1 MTGIYKITNLLNGKC
16 YVGSSIEIGRRWKQ
30 HIGMCLSTSRYSQYP
45 LYRAFM
51 KYGTDNFDF
60 EVLEECEP
68 EELINKERYYYNLL
82 RPEYNCI
89 YPNENPILSPVVRA
103 RHPGKCKAAWK
114 YRSEESKAKAF
125 ENIKKGSGS
134 AGSNKFKGVK
144 IQAIELETGNV
155 TFFNSLY
162 EAEKTLSI
170 PRQSISQILNENHAR
185 KQAKGYRFER
195 CV

>member
-1 MTGIYKITNLLNGKC
+1 MTGIYKITNLKNGKC
-16 YVGSSIEIGRRWKQ
+16 YVGSSVEIGRRWKQ
-30 HIGMCLSTSRYSQYP
+30 HIWLCLSSRKCRNYP

-51 KYGTDNFDF
+51 WHGTDNFSF
-60 EVLEECEP
+60 EVLEECEI
-68 EELINKERYYYNLL
+68 EELIDRERYYYNLL
-82 RPEYNCI
+82 EPEYNNM
-89 YPNENPILSPVVRA
+89 YPEGNPVVSPVAKA
-103 RHPGKCKAAWK
+103 RFLIKCKKSWET
-114 YRSEESKAKAF
+114 RSEESRAKAL
-125 ENIKKGSGS
+125 ENLKKGSDS

-162 EAEKTLSI
+162 EAEKALSI
-170 PRQSISQILNENHAR
+170 PRASISQILSENHAR